1 MKKIINKIKNFFIDV
16 LAILIIVLP
25 PIIVIAIVMWISYL
39 VSISD
44 LPDWF
49 KFFLLK

>member
-1 MKKIINKIKNFFIDV
+1 MMKDLF
-16 LAILIIVLP
+16 
-25 PIIVIAIVMWISYL
+25 IVIAYIVIIALIVVGAYF

-49 KFFLLK
+49 KFFLLN

>member
-1 MKKIINKIKNFFIDV
+1 MKDNIGGIILGILSILGIIAFCSFIV
-16 LAILIIVLP
+16 WGA
-25 PIIVIAIVMWISYL
+25 YQ

-49 KFFLLK
+49 KFFILS

>member
-1 MKKIINKIKNFFIDV
+1 MKN
-16 LAILIIVLP
+16 LIAVIAF
-25 PIIVIAIVMWISYL
+25 IVIVALLVVGAYL

-49 KFFLLK
+49 KFFLLH